1 MDLYLFDDGE
11 TGLELDMIRLSIVF
25 LASIS
30 RAILFVF
37 VLFCFFCFPAW
48 FCGFCGCVAFVA
60 LPCFA
65 YLSMYLIYPN
75 LTYIYIYQSIYLI

>member
-37 VLFCFFCFPAW
+37 VFFVFFVFQP
-48 FCGFCGCVAFVA
+48 GFVA
-60 LPCFA
+60 SVGVWLLWLYHALPT
-65 YLSMYLIYPN
+65 YLCI
-75 LTYIYIYQSIYLI
+75 

>member
-37 VLFCFFCFPAW
+37 VLFCFCLFSSLVLW
-48 FCGFCGCVAFVA
+48 FLWVCGFCGFTMLC
-60 LPCFA
+60 L
-65 YLSMYLIYPN
+65 LIYVSN
-75 LTYIYIYQSIYLI
+75 LT